1 MSKKALVIGSN
12 SFSGSHFVNN
22 LLSKGFTVHG
32 TSRSKEPHKV
42 YLPYKYNK
50 NIEKFNYFKC
60 DLNKNLDNLINFIKK
75 EKPQYIVNYSAQG
88 MVAQS
93 WDAPLD
99 WFKTNVVSQ
108 IELQDQLRKFK
119 FLKKYIHFSTP
130 EVYGNTDRWIK
141 ENVFFAPNTPY
152 ATSRASCD
160 LNLLSFF
167 RNYDF
172 PVTFTRAANVFGPG
186 QQLYRIIPRAVMSC
200 LLNIKMDLHG
210 GGLSERSFIDVRD
223 TAEAT
228 YKIMIDGKSGDTYH
242 ISTRKKISIKDI
254 VLRVFN
260 HMEKDFDKLVKT
272 SEDRLGKD
280 QAYLLNSNKIR
291 KEINWSEIYKMDQT
305 IKDTINWAEQNIE
318 ILKKMPLQYIHK
330 K

>member
-1 MSKKALVIGSN
+1 
-12 SFSGSHFVNN
+12 
-22 LLSKGFTVHG
+22 
-32 TSRSKEPHKV
+32 
-42 YLPYKYNK
+42 
-50 NIEKFNYFKC
+50 
-60 DLNKNLDNLINFIKK
+60 
-75 EKPQYIVNYSAQG
+75 
-88 MVAQS
+88 
-93 WDAPLD
+93 
-99 WFKTNVVSQ
+99 
-108 IELQDQLRKFK
+108 
-119 FLKKYIHFSTP
+119 
-130 EVYGNTDRWIK
+130 
-141 ENVFFAPNTPY
+141 
-152 ATSRASCD
+152 
-160 LNLLSFF
+160 
-167 RNYDF
+167 
-172 PVTFTRAANVFGPG
+172 
-186 QQLYRIIPRAVMSC
+186 MSC
-200 LLNIKMDLHG
+200 LLDIKMDLHG

-260 HMEKDFDKLVKT
+260 HMEKDFYKLVKT

-291 KEINWSEIYKMDQT
+291 KELNWSDNYKMDET